1 MSDTHKISSASTTHN
16 ATSSTFL
23 DADSVATT
31 AAAATAPKL
40 PIQRLPWGALKEKHN
55 SMLSLRNINALT
67 NQEASSLA
75 NSGSLASLPAEASSL
90 ALRSNEPASAERQKP
105 GEYLMQ
111 LVMLS
116 FIQLT
121 SKKFEQIVN
130 GDKRDRRL
138 KESLLKGEDLQLDQL
153 VMAMGQVA
161 EHCLPSLT
169 RSLLMWHE
177 HQLNN
182 LNYLRQQQML
192 LHKQQVDAAQ
202 LANTNSKVILKIRQ
216 QLMQVKL

>member
-1 MSDTHKISSASTTHN
+1 MSDTNKSSSASTTNN
-16 ATSSTFL
+16 ATPSL
-23 DADSVATT
+23 NVLESVTTST
-31 AAAATAPKL
+31 AAKL

-55 SMLSLRNINALT
+55 LLLNLRNINALT

-75 NSGSLASLPAEASSL
+75 NSGSLASLPAESSSL
-90 ALRSNEPASAERQKP
+90 AVLRSSEPASAETQKP

-202 LANTNSKVILKIRQ
+202 VANTNSKVILKIRQ